1 MFPISNGMKKLI
13 LLDTHALIH
22 RFFHA
27 LPPLTTVRGEP
38 VNAVYGVA
46 NVVLKILREQK
57 PDYLAA
63 CFDRPEKTFRSEA
76 FKEYKIHRM
85 AAVPEL
91 IAQFKITRELLDK
104 FKIKIIE
111 MAGYEADDLIGSL
124 VEKFNPS
131 TSSGQGD
138 LKIIIIS
145 GDLDLL
151 QLVDGEKVV
160 VQFLRRGM
168 SDTFIYN
175 EKTVFDRYNLK
186 PKQLPDLKGLLGD
199 ASDNIP
205 GVKGFGPKTAT
216 PLIQKYNTLENLLDN
231 LWEIPD
237 KIGNKL
243 EAQKDIA
250 LFSKNL
256 ATINLDVPL
265 AIENLEDLKVSP
277 LDVKALGEY
286 FKYLGFASLV
296 NRLPN

>member
-1 MFPISNGMKKLI
+1 MAKKLI

-38 VNAVYGVA
+38 VNAVYGIA
-46 NVVLKILREQK
+46 NTVLKILREQK

-76 FKEYKIHRM
+76 FKEYKIHRL

-104 FKIKIIE
+104 FKIKIME

-124 VEKFNPS
+124 VEKFKSEP
-131 TSSGQGD
+131 D
-138 LKIIIIS
+138 LKIIVIS

-151 QLVDGEKVV
+151 QLVDDEKVV
-160 VQFLRRGM
+160 VQFLRKGM

-175 EKTVFDRYNLK
+175 EKTVFDRYSLK

-205 GVKGFGPKTAT
+205 GVKGIGPKTAT
-216 PLIQKYNTLENLLDN
+216 PLIQKYGSLENLLEN

-243 EAQKDIA
+243 EAQKDVA

-256 ATINLDVPL
+256 ATIKCDVPL
-265 AIENLEDLKVSP
+265 AIESLEDLKIYP
-277 LDVKALGEY
+277 LDSKTLGEY
-286 FKYLGFASLV
+286 FKFLGFTSLIG
-296 NRLPN
+296 RL

>member
-1 MFPISNGMKKLI
+1 MKKLI

-27 LPPLTTVRGEP
+27 LPSLTTVRGEP
-38 VNAVYGVA
+38 VNAVYGIA
-46 NVVLKILREQK
+46 NTVLKILREQK

-76 FKEYKIHRM
+76 FKEYKIHRL

-91 IAQFKITRELLDK
+91 IVQFKITRELLDK
-104 FKIKIIE
+104 FKIKIME

-124 VEKFNPS
+124 VEKFRLEP
-131 TSSGQGD
+131 D

-160 VQFLRRGM
+160 VQFLRKGM

-205 GVKGFGPKTAT
+205 GVKGIGPKTAT
-216 PLIQKYNTLENLLDN
+216 PLIQKYSTLENLLDN

-243 EAQKDIA
+243 EAQKDVA

-256 ATINLDVPL
+256 ATIKCDVPL
-265 AIENLEDLKVSP
+265 AIEDLENLKVNS
-277 LDVKALGEY
+277 LDTKTLSEY
-286 FKYLGFASLV
+286 FKFLGFTSLI
-296 NRLPN
+296 NRL

>member
-1 MFPISNGMKKLI
+1 MKKLI

-27 LPPLTTVRGEP
+27 LPPLTTIRGEP
-38 VNAVYGVA
+38 VNAVYGIA
-46 NVVLKILREQK
+46 NTVLKILREQK

-76 FKEYKIHRM
+76 FKEYKIHRL

-104 FKIKIIE
+104 FKIKIVE

-124 VEKFNPS
+124 VEKFRSEP
-131 TSSGQGD
+131 D

-151 QLVDGEKVV
+151 QLVDNEKVV
-160 VQFLRRGM
+160 VQFLRKGM

-186 PKQLPDLKGLLGD
+186 PKQLPDLKGMLGD

-205 GVKGFGPKTAT
+205 GVKGIGPKTAT
-216 PLIQKYNTLENLLDN
+216 PLIQKYGTLENLLEN

-256 ATINLDVPL
+256 ATIKCDVPL
-265 AIENLEDLKVSP
+265 AMESLEDLKVGP
-277 LDVKALGEY
+277 LDVKMLSEY
-286 FKYLGFASLV
+286 FKFLGFASLI
-296 NRLPN
+296 NRL